1 MQVELAGRLVPF
13 PHGGAET
20 GNPVV
25 RRNRLAILI
34 EALGAAPDVVVAVG
48 VVLGGA
54 CLLEPF
60 VLVGA
65 VVDDQVHHELD
76 AVLVRGFEQLIEV
89 FHGAEL
95 GHDGAVVGDVVAV
108 IVVRGRVDGG
118 EPQHLNAQVGEVRN
132 LLGNAGQIADA
143 VAVGVVEGAGV
154 NLVDNGFLPPLGLG
168 RHCSSFPWYG

>member
-13 PHGGAET
+13 PHGGAEA

-25 RRNRLAILI
+25 RRNRLAVLV
-34 EALGAAPDVVVAVG
+34 EALGVAPDVVVAVG

-54 CLLEPF
+54 CLLEPL
-60 VLVGA
+60 VLVGG
-65 VVDDQVHHELD
+65 VVDDEVHHELD
-76 AVLVRGFEQLIEV
+76 AVLVCGGEQRIEV

-108 IVVRGRVDGG
+108 IVVRRSVDGG
-118 EPQHLNAQVGEVRN
+118 EPQYFDAEVCQVRN
-132 LLGNAGQIADA
+132 LLGDAGQVADA

-154 NLVDNGFLPPLGLG
+154 NLIDNGFLPPLGLG
-168 RHCSSFPWYG
+168 RHWGSFPWYG